1 MNAAIYTRYSTD
13 RQRETSLAD
22 QARVCQARADALGL
36 SVFSTYSDDGVS
48 GSTPVAHRPEGAR
61 LVADALAGRF
71 AVLLVEGLDRL
82 SRDMV
87 EQERMVRRLEHRG
100 IRIIGV
106 ADGYDSEGSGRKIHR
121 TMRGLINEIY
131 LDDLRHKTHRG
142 LSGQLQRGGHAGGVP
157 YGYRSV
163 AVGDIHVLEVE
174 PTQAAIVREIFTRYA
189 DGWSCQRIAADL
201 NARGVP
207 TARGGTWSVSA
218 LYGSPAKGSGVL
230 NNELY
235 VGTLV
240 WNRSQWVKDPDTGKR
255 TRLDR
260 PREEWVIEP
269 HPELRIV
276 EQPLW
281 DAVRA
286 RFGRFGR
293 ESGGTG
299 KGKRPTTLFGGL
311 LRCGKCGGA
320 IIATS
325 GRHYGC
331 AQRKD
336 RGPAV
341 CSGVTARRVSVD
353 SRLLGDIRAELASG
367 DMLAAI
373 QTKLRKRLEETRAQA
388 DDLARAHGT
397 ELEELDKQIGNLV
410 DAISKLGLSPALS
423 ERLAATER
431 RREDLQA
438 EIARIEAATRV
449 NLSRIPALYR
459 QMAFQL
465 ERALKTNVAEA
476 REVLRPLIDGARVVE
491 EGGQVWVESET
502 GRAAIAVGLSLGMVA
517 GARFMTKRRTLVS

>member
-1 MNAAIYTRYSTD
+1 MTTAIYARFSTD
-13 RQRETSLAD
+13 RQRETSLDD
-22 QARVCQARADALGL
+22 QARVCKARADSLGL
-36 SVFSTYSDDGVS
+36 DAVTLYCDDGVS
-48 GSTPVAHRPEGAR
+48 GSTPVARRPEGAR
-61 LVADALAGRF
+61 LLADVLAGRVS
-71 AVLLVEGLDRL
+71 ALLVEGLDRL

-87 EQERMVRRLEHRG
+87 EQERIVRRLEHRG

-142 LSGQLQRGGHAGGVP
+142 LAGQLERGGHAGGVP

-163 AVGDIHVLEVE
+163 PADGVHVLQIDQA
-174 PTQAAIVREIFTRYA
+174 QAAVVRWIFDRYA

-201 NARGVP
+201 NERAVP

-235 VGTLV
+235 IGRLI

-260 PREEWVIEP
+260 PRDEWVIEER
-269 HPELRIV
+269 PELRIID
-276 EQPLW
+276 EAAW
-281 DAVRA
+281 SAVRD
-286 RFGRFGR
+286 RFSRPAR

-320 IIATS
+320 VIATS

-331 AQRKD
+331 TQRKD

-341 CSGVTARRVSVD
+341 CAGVTAKRVLVD
-353 SRLLGDIRAELASG
+353 SKLLGEIRVELLSGDALAELQAVMRELAAERRQSAEAAISAIEAELANVEQQ
-367 DMLAAI
+367 I
-373 QTKLRKRLEETRAQA
+373 
-388 DDLARAHGT
+388 AH
-397 ELEELDKQIGNLV
+397 LV
-410 DAISKLGLSPALS
+410 DAVAQVGISSALS
-423 ERLAATER
+423 ERLAAAER
-431 RREDLQA
+431 RRDELKRQATMAAAAGRVDLSKV
-438 EIARIEAATRV
+438 AAKWRK
-449 NLSRIPALYR
+449 
-459 QMAFQL
+459 MAFEL
-465 ERALKTNVAEA
+465 EHALKTDIHHA
-476 REVLRPLIDGARVVE
+476 RELVRPLIEGAVMVE

-517 GARFMTKRRTLVS
+517 GARFGSKRRILVS